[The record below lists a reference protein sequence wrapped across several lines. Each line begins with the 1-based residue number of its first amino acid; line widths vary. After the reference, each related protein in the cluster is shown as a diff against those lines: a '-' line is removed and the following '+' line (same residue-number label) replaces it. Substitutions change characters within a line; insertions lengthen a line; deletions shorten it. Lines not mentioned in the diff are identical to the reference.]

1 MSRHEEIKA
10 DAKREQAEHDR
21 RVEERRRSDMMDDD
35 DPASRRVGGDRRER
49 DRGRPLL
56 EIPLSEQDEAR
67 MEDFLRRFEPRDL
80 SCTCGNCRAMAEG
93 WI

>member
-1 MSRHEEIKA
+1 MTRHEEIKA
-10 DAKREQAEHDR
+10 EAKRQQAEHDR
-21 RVEERRRSDMMDDD
+21 RVEERRGSDMMAKG
-35 DPASRRVGGDRRER
+35 DPADRRAGGDRRGR